1 MMRPAHL
8 VLALTVV
15 LIWGFNFVPIKAA
28 LDDYPPFL
36 LLALRFAIPALLIP
50 FTPFPAVP
58 WHRLVAIGLVHFTAQ
73 FSFLFLGMA
82 HGMPPGLASLVMQGQ
97 AFFTV
102 LFASIVLGE
111 RPAAR
116 QLLGLGF
123 AVAGLALIAS
133 GIGGDAT
140 YLGFGL
146 TLAASASWAFGNIL
160 VRGLGKIDMLPFV
173 IWSSAVPIL
182 PALALSLI
190 FEGPGT
196 ILHALSH
203 PSGAGAM
210 SVLYLGVLSTLA
222 GWGIWNHLLK
232 LYPAST
238 VAPFSLLVPI
248 VGAFAAL
255 LAYGERFGATRL
267 GGMALILAGLAVI
280 TVRLPRWRAAP
291 VVKRV

>member
-1 MMRPAHL
+1 MRPAHL
-8 VLALTVV
+8 ALALIVV
-15 LIWGFNFVPIKAA
+15 LLWGFNFVPIKAGLA
-28 LDDYPPFL
+28 DYPPFL
-36 LLALRFAIPALLIP
+36 LLALRFVIPALLIP

-58 WHRLVAIGLVHFTAQ
+58 WRRLIAIGLVHFTAQ

-82 HGMPPGLASLVMQGQ
+82 HGMPPGLASLVMQSQ

-102 LFASIVLGE
+102 LFAGLVLGE

-116 QLLGLGF
+116 QLPGLGC

-140 YLGFGL
+140 FLGLGL
-146 TLAASASWAFGNIL
+146 TLAAAASWALGNIL

-182 PALALSLI
+182 PALALSLL
-190 FEGPGT
+190 FEGPET

-203 PSGAGAM
+203 PSQAGVM
-210 SVLYLGVLSTLA
+210 SVLYLGVFSTLA

-232 LYPAST
+232 LYPAGI
-238 VAPFSLLVPI
+238 VAPFSLLIPI
-248 VGAFAAL
+248 IGALAAL
-255 LAYGERFGATRL
+255 LTYGERFGATRL
-267 GGMALILAGLAVI
+267 GGMALILVGLAVI
-280 TVRLPRWRAAP
+280 TLRLPRWRAAP
-291 VVKRV
+291 VAKRV